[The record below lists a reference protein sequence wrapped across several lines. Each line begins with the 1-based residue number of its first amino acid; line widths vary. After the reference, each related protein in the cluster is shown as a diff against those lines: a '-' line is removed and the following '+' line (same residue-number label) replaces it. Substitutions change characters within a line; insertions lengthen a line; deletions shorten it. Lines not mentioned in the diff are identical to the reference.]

1 MTRSRKL
8 ILTAL
13 ILLLVPAASSAAGRE
28 ATPGDWDGIVA
39 DIWHALLR
47 PFVGLQWAAPETSAF
62 HLSTPKSG
70 PGMDPNGTPKPA
82 GTGATDP
89 GSSTESGPGMDPNG

>member
-13 ILLLVPAASSAAGRE
+13 ILLLLPAASSAAGRE
-28 ATPGDWDGIVA
+28 ATPGNRHGIVA
-39 DIWHALLR
+39 GLWHALLR
-47 PFVGLQWAAPETSAF
+47 PTVGLRWVAPETSAS

-82 GTGATDP
+82 GTGATVP
-89 GSSTESGPGMDPNG
+89 GSSAESGPGMDPNG